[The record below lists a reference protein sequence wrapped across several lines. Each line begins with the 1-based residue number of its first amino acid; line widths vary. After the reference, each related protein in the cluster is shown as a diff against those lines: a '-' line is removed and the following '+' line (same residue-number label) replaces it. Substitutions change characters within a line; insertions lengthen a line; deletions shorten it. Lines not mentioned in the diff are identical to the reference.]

1 MRSTFSGLNTMVRG
15 IFTHQVELDTT
26 GHNISNANTEG
37 YSRQRVDQGTT
48 KEYHQP
54 TTFGGVNVGTG
65 VEASAVTRARNVY
78 ADKQYW
84 TLHSQHEYYKVL
96 QTNYDK
102 VESVFNDSTDT
113 GIQSYM
119 ERFFK
124 SWQDLS
130 TSASTSANR
139 VTVLEQAKNLVDSIQ
154 SAAQNLQQEIQ
165 FQYEEMMN
173 GINEV
178 NEITARIV
186 ELNQQVMLRE
196 STGGEANDL
205 RDTRDLEVDKLSK
218 YLPVTVYED
227 NDTGM
232 YSVVADGLTIVSD
245 LERANLSTYDTN
257 GTNSAGVY
265 YGVADHFIKIDVAE
279 TIFEP
284 SSGAFRAYREAINKD
299 KSYIDS
305 LANISAFLLSTFNQQ
320 HQQGVGIDDDSTT
333 GQNFFGNSNTTYEY
347 EWSDILQA
355 ATIKSTYYDGIVYD
369 ETTDSEVY
377 KPGLVSRTS
386 IEAIDSGDASKG
398 NYVKVTSSGRGD
410 IVQREDLNGNLQD
423 TLTLSGMQIIGALSV
438 SSLLSS
444 ENGYK
449 YVAARQWGLDTA
461 GTTAVA
467 NGTDDGQNAIWIS
480 ALFNTVQEETG
491 YAVRNGYGTDFSYS
505 RSIGSVSLNSYYN
518 RVMSDLGS
526 DAESVD
532 INEDACDNVLEQVV
546 NWRSETAGVDW
557 NEELTNML
565 MFQKGY
571 IACARCLTTMDE
583 MLDRL
588 INNTGM
594 VGR

>member
-15 IFTHQVELDTT
+15 IFTHQLELDTT
-26 GHNISNANTEG
+26 GHNITNANSEG
-37 YSRQRVDQGTT
+37 YSRQQVRRGTT
-48 KEYHQP
+48 LDYHQP

-65 VEASAVTRARNVY
+65 VEPAAVNRARNLY

-84 TLHSQHEYYKVL
+84 SLNSQHEYYKVL

-154 SAAQNLQQEIQ
+154 SAAQNLQQEIE
-165 FQYEEMMN
+165 FQYEEMLT
-173 GINEV
+173 GLNEV
-178 NEITARIV
+178 NNITSRIV
-186 ELNQQVMLRE
+186 ELNQQIMVQE
-196 STGGEANDL
+196 STGGKANDL
-205 RDTRDLEVDKLSK
+205 RDSRDLEVDKLSK

-227 NDTGM
+227 SETGM

-245 LERANLSTYDTN
+245 LDRCTLGTHDTN
-257 GTNSAGVY
+257 GVNNAGVY
-265 YGVADHFIKIDVAE
+265 YGVADHYIKVDVAE

-284 SSGAFRAYREAINKD
+284 STGAFRAYREAINTNKQ
-299 KSYIDS
+299 YIND

-320 HQQGVGIDDDSTT
+320 HQQGVGIDDDATT

-347 EWSDILQA
+347 EWSDLLRTT
-355 ATIKSTYYDGIVYD
+355 TIKATYYDGIVYD

-386 IEAIDSGDASKG
+386 IEAIDEGDPSKG

-410 IVQREDLNGNLQD
+410 IVQREDLDGTMKD

-461 GTTAVA
+461 GTSAVV

-505 RSIGSVSLNSYYN
+505 RSIGSVSLNSYYA

-526 DAESVD
+526 DSESVD

-565 MFQKGY
+565 KFQKGY
-571 IACARCLTTMDE
+571 VACARCLTTMDE

-588 INNTGM
+588 INSTGV

>member
-15 IFTHQVELDTT
+15 IFTHQLELDTT
-26 GHNISNANTEG
+26 GHNITNADTAG
-37 YSRQRVDQGTT
+37 YSRQLVDRGTT
-48 KEYHQP
+48 LDYNQP
-54 TTFGGVNVGTG
+54 TVFGGVKVGTG
-65 VEASAVTRARNVY
+65 VEASAVSRARNVY

-84 TLHSQHEYYKVL
+84 SLNSQHEYYKVL

-102 VESVFNDSTDT
+102 VESTFNDSTDT

-154 SAAQNLQQEIQ
+154 TAAQNLQQEIV
-165 FQYEEMMN
+165 FQYEEMLN
-173 GINEV
+173 GIDEV
-178 NEITARIV
+178 NQITDRITK
-186 ELNQQVMLRE
+186 LNQQIMLQE
-196 STGGEANDL
+196 STGGQANDL
-205 RDTRDLEVDKLSK
+205 RDKRDLEVDNLSK

-227 NDTGM
+227 SDTGM

-245 LERANLSTYDTN
+245 IDRCELGTRDTN
-257 GTNSAGVY
+257 GLNTNGVY
-265 YGVADHFIKIDVAE
+265 YGVQDHYLKINVTE
-279 TIFEP
+279 TLFEP
-284 SSGAFRAYREAINKD
+284 SSGAFKAYREAINTD
-299 KSYIDS
+299 KQYIRD

-320 HQQGVGIDDDSTT
+320 HQQGAGIDDDQTT
-333 GQNFFGNSNTTYEY
+333 GQNFFGNANTVYEY
-347 EWSDILQA
+347 AWNDVINA
-355 ATIKSTYYDGIVYD
+355 ATISSTMYNGVVYD
-369 ETTDSEVY
+369 ENTDSEEY
-377 KPGLVSRTS
+377 KPGLMSLTS
-386 IEAIDSGDASKG
+386 IEPIDEGDPGLG
-398 NYVKVTSSGRGD
+398 NYVKVTSSGRGE
-410 IVQREDLNGNLQD
+410 IIQREDLTGTMQD
-423 TLTLSGMQIIGALSV
+423 TLTLTGMQIIGALSV
-438 SSLLSS
+438 SSLLTS

-449 YVAARQWGLDTA
+449 YVAAREWGIDSS

-467 NGTDDGQNAIWIS
+467 NGTDDGKNAVWIS

-491 YAVRNGYGTDFSYS
+491 YAVRNGYGTDYNSS
-505 RSIGSVSLNSYYN
+505 RSIGSISLNAYYN

-565 MFQKGY
+565 KFQKGY